1 MRIPGAGRLAVLGL
15 GVAVSVAGAQS
26 AGKYKA
32 KPTEQTSSW
41 WKSWFGSK
49 SDEPKVTDRPPI
61 APIGPTVADKDAELD
76 RLMRAYWRRQE
87 VCDRLRDIA
96 LQASDDKLY
105 EEAGRLEDLA
115 WRLHQ
120 SKSSRLFGTPVA
132 TADDP
137 PEPPEESTLDVL
149 KRAAPAGN
157 LPPRLRH
164 GARME
169 PATAN
174 RTEQKREEDR

>member
-26 AGKYKA
+26 TGKYTA

-49 SDEPKVTDRPPI
+49 PEEAKVLDHPPV
-61 APIGPTVADKDAELD
+61 ALQAEADKQAELD

-96 LQASDDKLY
+96 LQANDDKLY

-120 SKSSRLFGTPVA
+120 SKSGKLFGTPVA
-132 TADDP
+132 AADEP

-149 KRAAPAGN
+149 KRAAPGGN
-157 LPPRLRH
+157 LPPRLRQ
-164 GARME
+164 GGKME

-174 RTEQKREEDR
+174 RAERKREEE

>member
-1 MRIPGAGRLAVLGL
+1 
-15 GVAVSVAGAQS
+15 VAGAQS
-26 AGKYKA
+26 TGKYKA
-32 KPTEQTSSW
+32 TPTEQTSGW

-49 SDEPKVTDRPPI
+49 DDPKPADRPP
-61 APIGPTVADKDAELD
+61 PGPTVADKHAELE

-96 LQASDDKLY
+96 LQANDDKLY
-105 EEAGRLEDLA
+105 EEAGRLEEMA

-120 SKSSRLFGTPVA
+120 TKSGKLLGMPVTA
-132 TADDP
+132 AADDP

-149 KRAAPAGN
+149 KRAAPAGA
-157 LPPRLRH
+157 LPPRLRD
-164 GARME
+164 GGKME

-174 RTEQKREEDR
+174 RSERKREDER